1 MTRSALPLSGEL
13 GGIRSIDGTLL
24 RCGLSAPTRLPIR
37 YGKGLKGSG
46 QVPAPVCFFDR
57 RLPLCERHFP
67 VSARLPGRYGRDI
80 LDAILTGL
88 LLAFVFSVF
97 SVAKRLRSAFGAN
110 AGGV

>member
-1 MTRSALPLSGEL
+1 MRTVRVCTSADPARKRSEGVRSG
-13 GGIRSIDGTLL
+13 
-24 RCGLSAPTRLPIR
+24 P
-37 YGKGLKGSG
+37 GS
-46 QVPAPVCFFDR
+46 CLFFDR

-88 LLAFVFSVF
+88 PLAFVFSVF
-97 SVAKRLRSAFGAN
+97 SVAKRLRSAFGTN